1 MPSTNSVQ
9 TEIPPS
15 LNDEQLLY
23 IDGSYVPADSGSKFT
38 VQNPM
43 TGKPLYSCA
52 SASISDYTSAIQS
65 AHTAFESWSQTPPSQ
80 RRMIMLKAADI
91 MESYFTGDAPAIL
104 SSEVSAVKSWIRV
117 NIFATAGILRETAGL
132 VTHIKG
138 EIVPADRPGTTI
150 MVLREAVGVVF
161 AVSPWNAPV
170 NLTARAIACPLVCG
184 NTVVLKPSE
193 FSPKSQHLVVRA
205 FTEAG
210 LPKGCL
216 NFLPSSPEDA
226 PAVTEYAV
234 KHPFVRRVNFTG
246 SDRVGKIIAGWAATC
261 LKQCVLELGGK
272 APVVV
277 LDDADVQDAAEGI
290 VFGGYLNSGQICM
303 SSERV
308 IVQKELRDK
317 LTGEL
322 LQRVR
327 NIRCGNHMIEPDV
340 AMSGLFTA
348 QSARR
353 VADVMRK
360 AIDQG
365 AKLFAG
371 YLKVSGP
378 NGTVIAP
385 HVLGDVTP
393 AMDVYHEE
401 SFGPVITITSARS
414 EKEAID
420 LANTSEY
427 SLCASVYSKDTLRAM
442 RVAKMVRA
450 GSCHINGPTVY
461 IEATLPNGGTGG

>member
-1 MPSTNSVQ
+1 
-9 TEIPPS
+9 
-15 LNDEQLLY
+15 
-23 IDGSYVPADSGSKFT
+23 
-38 VQNPM
+38 
-43 TGKPLYSCA
+43 
-52 SASISDYTSAIQS
+52 
-65 AHTAFESWSQTPPSQ
+65 
-80 RRMIMLKAADI
+80 MIMLKAADI

-317 LTGEL
+317 LTDEL
-322 LQRVR
+322 L
-327 NIRCGNHMIEPDV
+327 
-340 AMSGLFTA
+340 
-348 QSARR
+348 
-353 VADVMRK
+353 
-360 AIDQG
+360 
-365 AKLFAG
+365 
-371 YLKVSGP
+371 
-378 NGTVIAP
+378 
-385 HVLGDVTP
+385 
-393 AMDVYHEE
+393 
-401 SFGPVITITSARS
+401 
-414 EKEAID
+414 
-420 LANTSEY
+420 
-427 SLCASVYSKDTLRAM
+427 
-442 RVAKMVRA
+442 
-450 GSCHINGPTVY
+450 
-461 IEATLPNGGTGG
+461 